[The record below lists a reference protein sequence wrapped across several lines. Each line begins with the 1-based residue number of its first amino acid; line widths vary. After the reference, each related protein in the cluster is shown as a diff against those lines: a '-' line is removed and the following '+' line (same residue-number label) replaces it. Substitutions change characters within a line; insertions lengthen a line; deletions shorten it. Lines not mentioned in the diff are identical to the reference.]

1 MPAYRKSDGQ
11 PHGSSGSQ
19 SLYVPP
25 GQRNPG
31 GITSTPA
38 DELRARMLER
48 NPTFNPSDPDSMF
61 HNEGRKFTA
70 ALKLEFLDHLLK
82 WGRIGLSAHYVGIT
96 HGTVIKH
103 READKRFDQCC
114 LDAISTYREIAIQTI
129 VTQAIEGHCERK
141 WDREG
146 NLLSERRVYETR
158 LREMVLKN
166 FDPTFVETQKQEIT
180 HQGGAIMVPAPTAD
194 VSNWSAV
201 VSSLENGSLPP
212 SAASSAPALGNGSR
226 DASDGKTALD
236 GAGGPETPLTPETS
250 PRVSGGSNF
259 EPDSLTYLAASVPTT
274 GWEAVIRRRPR
285 KPVDEPADDTADLD
299 SARIVPPAD

>member
-1 MPAYRKSDGQ
+1 MTDYRKSDGQ

-31 GITSTPA
+31 GLTSTPA

-48 NPTFNPSDPDSMF
+48 NPTFNPADPDSMF

-70 ALKLEFLDHLLK
+70 SLKLEFLDHLLK

-96 HGTVIKH
+96 HGTVINH

-114 LDAISTYREIAIQTI
+114 LDAISTYREIAVQTI

-166 FDPTFVETQKQEIT
+166 FDPSFVETQKQEIT
-180 HQGGAIMVPAPTAD
+180 HQGGAICVPMPTTDVGGWADVVASLDGGSKPLTLSPAPSGPKVLETQPTA
-194 VSNWSAV
+194 SG
-201 VSSLENGSLPP
+201 E
-212 SAASSAPALGNGSR
+212 
-226 DASDGKTALD
+226 KETA
-236 GAGGPETPLTPETS
+236 
-250 PRVSGGSNF
+250 F
-259 EPDSLTYLAASVPTT
+259 EPDSLTYLAATVPTT
-274 GWEAVIRRRPR
+274 GWTAVIRRPK
-285 KPVDEPADDTADLD
+285 KPVAEDIESASVPGNEDD
-299 SARIVPPAD
+299 